1 MRILPV
7 GVFVT
12 ICGAVLGAQS
22 LGAGQD
28 LVAQIQTELQ
38 TATFHANE
46 LAQRANTLAGV
57 RLHTHHVLDCLEG
70 PKGADFYP
78 QAANPCDG
86 QGGGIIPDL
95 QTAVSR
101 HVPGAEAALR
111 EAEIAQTLA
120 KEALASNEF
129 NEAQPF
135 VLVVARHLQ
144 AASVVLGK

>member
-12 ICGAVLGAQS
+12 ICGAVLGAPC

-28 LVAQIQTELQ
+28 LVTQIQTELQ
-38 TATFHANE
+38 TATFHAFE

-57 RLHTHHVLDCLEG
+57 RLHTHHVINCLEG
-70 PKGADFYP
+70 PKGPDFYP

-95 QTAVSR
+95 QTAGAH
-101 HVPGAEAALR
+101 HVPGAEGALR
-111 EAEIAQTLA
+111 EAAIALTLA
-120 KEALASNEF
+120 KQALGSNEF

-144 AASVVLGK
+144 AASITLGK